1 MVAGGGVG
9 GRGRTTGTTCAVLP
23 CKNAL
28 PRGSP
33 ETVNT
38 GVALQLESKAGIS
51 GIGDFGVNDVFGGR
65 FFGGAGAGVAFTGV
79 LVLLLFVLVAKARGG
94 AGTVA
99 R

>member
-1 MVAGGGVG
+1 MF
-9 GRGRTTGTTCAVLP
+9 P

-38 GVALQLESKAGIS
+38 GVALQLESKTGILAV
-51 GIGDFGVNDVFGGR
+51 GVVGVIVVFGAR
-65 FFGGAGAGVAFTGV
+65 FFAGAGAGVAFTGV
-79 LVLLLFVLVAKARGG
+79 LVLLLFILVAKARGG

>member
-1 MVAGGGVG
+1 MF
-9 GRGRTTGTTCAVLP
+9 P

-33 ETVNT
+33 ETVKT
-38 GVALQLESKAGIS
+38 GVALQLESKTGILAV
-51 GIGDFGVNDVFGGR
+51 GVVEVIVDFGAR
-65 FFGGAGAGVAFTGV
+65 FFAAGVAFTGV
-79 LVLLLFVLVAKARGG
+79 LVLLLFVLVAKACGG

>member
-1 MVAGGGVG
+1 M
-9 GRGRTTGTTCAVLP
+9 LP

-33 ETVNT
+33 ETVKT
-38 GVALQLESKAGIS
+38 GVALQPESKTGALAVAAV
-51 GIGDFGVNDVFGGR
+51 GVVVVFGAR
-65 FFGGAGAGVAFTGV
+65 FVGFGACVAFTGV
-79 LVLLLFVLVAKARGG
+79 LFLLLLPFVLVAKARGG

>member
-1 MVAGGGVG
+1 MGCCG
-9 GRGRTTGTTCAVLP
+9 TGTTCTVLP

-33 ETVNT
+33 ETVKT
-38 GVALQLESKAGIS
+38 GVALQPESKTGALAVVAV
-51 GIGDFGVNDVFGGR
+51 GVVVVFGAR
-65 FFGGAGAGVAFTGV
+65 FFVGFGACVAFTGS
-79 LVLLLFVLVAKARGG
+79 LFLLLLPFVFVAKARGG

>member
-1 MVAGGGVG
+1 MGCCG
-9 GRGRTTGTTCAVLP
+9 TGTTCAVLP

-33 ETVNT
+33 ETVKT
-38 GVALQLESKAGIS
+38 GVALQPESKTGALAVTAV
-51 GIGDFGVNDVFGGR
+51 GVVVVVLGAR
-65 FFGGAGAGVAFTGV
+65 FFVGFGACVAFTGAG
-79 LVLLLFVLVAKARGG
+79 VLLMLPFVLVVKARGG

>member
-1 MVAGGGVG
+1 MF
-9 GRGRTTGTTCAVLP
+9 P

-38 GVALQLESKAGIS
+38 GVALQLESKTGILA
-51 GIGDFGVNDVFGGR
+51 IGVVGVIVVFGVR
-65 FFGGAGAGVAFTGV
+65 FFGGAGAGVGLTGV
-79 LVLLLFVLVAKARGG
+79 LVFVLVANARGG